1 MAASIIVPARTRRG
15 PRELAARAAART
27 APQGPGLAVVVPLP
41 SRTSGSWAGS
51 ALSVPASMPASP
63 GTPERPALRP
73 GLRIVPPPARPRAA
87 VRIAVALLAGLLLL
101 GGTALVRS
109 VLAAPAEPVAAGHV
123 VLQPGETLWDIAVRS
138 APAGVDTRRQLDAI
152 RRLNAFGPGA
162 LDAWTVVLIP
172 AP

>member
-15 PRELAARAAART
+15 PREVVARAAART

-41 SRTSGSWAGS
+41 TRTAVARTGHGVEPLVEPVA
-51 ALSVPASMPASP
+51 APQ
-63 GTPERPALRP
+63 RPALRVVAP
-73 GLRIVPPPARPRAA
+73 VARPRTGLRIVAS
-87 VRIAVALLAGLLLL
+87 LLAGLLLL
-101 GGTALVRS
+101 GAGATLMRT

-123 VLQPGETLWDIAVRS
+123 VLQPGETLWDVAVRS

-152 RRLNAFGPGA
+152 RRLNGFGPGT